1 MALMI
6 IHYMWHLI
14 RYLSY
19 VILHKAALTYRN
31 SAEDFKKNNYTTS
44 RTIKR
49 FQENTGR
56 AKNNSY

>member
-31 SAEDFKKNNYTTS
+31 SAGDLKKITT
-44 RTIKR
+44 RHPG
-49 FQENTGR
+49 Q
-56 AKNNSY
+56 

>member
-19 VILHKAALTYRN
+19 VILHKAALTLL
-31 SAEDFKKNNYTTS
+31 EILKK
-44 RTIKR
+44 
-49 FQENTGR
+49 
-56 AKNNSY
+56 